1 MKKKF
6 FCFETPTLSTQVLLY
21 CQKILHCKRHENS
34 PDDNVEKMC
43 KDSLF
48 RFSEWITDK
57 KCICFCE
64 YSLGIKRTSLKKEI
78 IEFLPYND
86 FNRFSLTGSVSN
98 KKNQQNL
105 TENDSLERTKKFAKS
120 SPCLKG

>member
-1 MKKKF
+1 MLSPLLLNFLKKYFKTKFMHPNEKKKSSSVLKLPLYQPRF
-6 FCFETPTLSTQVLLY
+6 QYTAKKFCIANNM
-21 CQKILHCKRHENS
+21 KIA
-34 PDDNVEKMC
+34 DDNVEKMC

-78 IEFLPYND
+78 IEFCHIMISIV
-86 FNRFSLTGSVSN
+86 FH
-98 KKNQQNL
+98 
-105 TENDSLERTKKFAKS
+105 
-120 SPCLKG
+120 